1 MKRDVQALR
10 LDRFDL
16 LVVGAG
22 MQGAGVALAA
32 ARCGLRTA
40 LIDQGD
46 FGHGASANSQK
57 VMHGGLR
64 YLQHLNLV
72 RMRESIRARSA
83 LLRIAPNLVVP
94 RAFLMPTA
102 GRGMRSRAALR
113 IALALND
120 GISADRNRG
129 LPPSRRLPRGRLLSR
144 EECQARIPGLAMAG
158 VDGAAMWYDGLA
170 EDSERLTWQIVR
182 AAGVAGAVVANY
194 VRAERLS
201 HDDGSVSGVEACD
214 VETGL
219 RFPIRAGLTL
229 FTGGP
234 WLSRLVPELAGK
246 PCTPPG
252 WTMGYNLVTTR
263 PWPDAAGAAIE
274 GAVAHTDPDAIV
286 RRNKRNLFFVP
297 WRGGTMVGTW
307 YRSAAADP
315 DACRLTAAD
324 IAVAVDEV
332 RAVHP
337 AWGLTTADVT
347 MAHVGLLPARAA
359 GSADAETH
367 ARIWSAPAGALA
379 GLVVLQA
386 VKYTTGVE
394 TGERVVR
401 SLIRAGTLQHSGA
414 ARVQPISTTTAMDV
428 SALQDWCRQRNL
440 SVAPAAVAG
449 LALRHGTGATAVLE
463 GEGADDA
470 ARQEL
475 APGCGVTGA
484 EVLFAMREEC
494 ALHLTDV
501 VLRRTGL
508 GTQARPPDKALEA
521 AAAIMAAARNWTA
534 DQTRDEIEAVHEFY
548 RRRGF
553 ST

>member
-1 MKRDVQALR
+1 MKRDVLALTR
-10 LDRFDL
+10 DRFDL

-32 ARCGLRTA
+32 ARCGLLTA
-40 LIDQGD
+40 LIDQAD

-57 VMHGGLR
+57 VIHGGLR

-94 RAFLMPTA
+94 RPFLMPTA

-113 IALALND
+113 VALFLND
-120 GISADRNRG
+120 CISADRNRG
-129 LPPSRRLPRGRLLSR
+129 LPPSHRLPRGRLLSR
-144 EECQARIPGLAMAG
+144 EECRARIPGLTMAG
-158 VDGAAMWYDGLA
+158 VDGAAMWYDGFA

-182 AAGVAGAVVANY
+182 AAGAAGAVTANY
-194 VRAERLS
+194 VRAERLCR
-201 HDDGSVSGVEACD
+201 DGGCVSGVDARD
-214 VETGL
+214 LETGQAI
-219 RFPIRAGLTL
+219 PIRAGLTV

-234 WLSRLVPELAGK
+234 WLSRLAPELAAK

-252 WTMGYNLVTTR
+252 WTMAYNLVTTR
-263 PWPDAAGAAIE
+263 PWPDSAGAAIE
-274 GAVAHTDPDAIV
+274 GAVAHRDPDAVV
-286 RRNKRNLFFVP
+286 RRDKRNLFFVP

-307 YRSAAADP
+307 YRAAAADP
-315 DACRLTAAD
+315 EACRLTAED

-337 AWGLTTADVT
+337 SWGLTAADVT

-367 ARIWSAPAGALA
+367 TQIWSEPEGAPA

-394 TGERVVR
+394 TGARVVR
-401 SLIRAGTLQHSGA
+401 SLLASGRLQRPSGGRLKPLSVTA
-414 ARVQPISTTTAMDV
+414 ALDPQ
-428 SALQDWCRQRNL
+428 ALLDWCRSRTL
-440 SVAPAAVAG
+440 ALAPAAAAG
-449 LALRHGTGATAVLE
+449 LALRHGSGATAVL
-463 GEGADDA
+463 ADADTEA
-470 ARQEL
+470 LREL
-475 APGCGVTGA
+475 VPGCGVTGA
-484 EVLFAMREEC
+484 EVRFALREEC
-494 ALHLTDV
+494 ARHLSDV

-508 GTQARPPDKALEA
+508 GTQTAPPPDALRL
-521 AAAIMAAARNWTA
+521 AAAIMAAELGWTEA
-534 DQTRDEIEAVHEFY
+534 QARDEIEAVHEFY
-548 RRRGF
+548 RKRGLGPR
-553 ST
+553 